1 MLIWMNQGPTLQGDY
16 LSLTITE
23 GKPELSFNLGKQ
35 TRPVRIT
42 SKVIL
47 SILFIQCSKL
57 QFYFLRFLLPI
68 FYFDFQ
74 TRIDDGK
81 WHRLRILRKRR
92 IGILQVDKSK
102 PSRGRSEEGASM
114 LNTDGKIWFGV

>member
-1 MLIWMNQGPTLQGDY
+1 MNQGPTLQGDY

-42 SKVIL
+42 SKVIS
-47 SILFIQCSKL
+47 SILFIKCSKIAIL
-57 QFYFLRFLLPI
+57 FLTTDFL
-68 FYFDFQ
+68 FQ

-114 LNTDGKIWFGV
+114 LNTDGKIWFGM